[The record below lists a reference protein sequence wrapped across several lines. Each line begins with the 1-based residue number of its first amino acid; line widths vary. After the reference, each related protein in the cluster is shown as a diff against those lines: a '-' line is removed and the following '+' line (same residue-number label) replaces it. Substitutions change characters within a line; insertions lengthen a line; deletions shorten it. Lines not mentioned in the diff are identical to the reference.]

1 MLKLVF
7 AILFVFAAQDTAQI
21 SGVVQDENDQPVS
34 NAEVVL
40 HSATTTARTST
51 DDLGKFRFEPAPP
64 GPYTLEFN
72 RTGFFKLT
80 DYSLDAKPRTNEI
93 MVTLNHETEIRSKL
107 DVLSSAHEI
116 VLEQMRY
123 EQQLAGYEIREN
135 PVPNSHDLQ
144 SALPALPGVV
154 QDTTGQLHVAGAR
167 QEQTLYT
174 LDGFQINNAATGAFD
189 ARVNVDAV
197 READM
202 STGRYGAQ
210 YSNGATGVL
219 AIQTDT
225 GDDHRKFGITNF
237 FPALS
242 TQRGVQLGNFYP
254 RVTYSGPIKPGRA
267 WFAEA
272 ATLEHDF
279 TLVRELPPGGDISQ
293 TWSLDNLMRVQYNV
307 TPSHSLQ
314 GNFLYNYS
322 TATRVGLNAL
332 APAETTF
339 DTHSHL
345 YFLSARDQ
353 ITIKNGLIDIGIA
366 SDTNHGDIVPQGT
379 QSYALTP
386 TGPLGNYFLNQVQ
399 NTRRWQGLADAILSG
414 RKWHGSHDLR
424 FGWNIQRTHMGQV
437 STRQPVQVEEA
448 NTAVVREAS
457 FIGNGSVASSVTQ
470 GGAYAQ
476 DAWQLTRDVIF
487 QSTLRVDWNDFIHRP
502 LPQPR
507 FVLSWTPDHSRSKIS
522 LGWGLYYQ
530 PIYPVLLGQ
539 ASDQIRQDL
548 VLGPQQNVTSSLLTS
563 FQLAPGLR
571 QPFFNMTSVEW
582 ERQWNG
588 RTSSSISFMHRQEH
602 HGLSYGGTNATFGT
616 SLQLSD
622 QRADRYDSAEFTLRR
637 TLRPGSEVMV
647 DYTYSRARSN
657 QIFTYSVE
665 NLVLANQA
673 GGRLPW
679 DTPNR
684 VISRGAFPTKRGGL
698 LLTYFGEYH
707 TGFPFSAVDS
717 RFAVVGMPGP
727 DSSRFPSYFSLN
739 TGVEKR
745 FPFYRRQWALR
756 LAVVN
761 MTGHRNPNTVVNSVD
776 ASNFGTFAGGQSR
789 ALTFR
794 LRLVGQS
801 ESAVRD

>member
-1 MLKLVF
+1 MLKLVL
-7 AILFVFAAQDTAQI
+7 AILFAFAAQETAQI
-21 SGVVQDENDQPVS
+21 SGVAQDENNQPVGG
-34 NAEVVL
+34 AEVVL
-40 HSATTTARTST
+40 HSASTTARTST
-51 DDLGKFRFEPAPP
+51 DELGKFRFEPVPP

-72 RTGFFKLT
+72 RTGFFKLA
-80 DYSLDAKPRTNEI
+80 DYALEAKPGTNEI
-93 MVTLNHETEIRSKL
+93 MVTLNHETEIRSNL
-107 DVLSSAHEI
+107 DVLSSPHEI
-116 VLEQMRY
+116 VPEQMRY
-123 EQQLAGYEIREN
+123 EQTLAGYEIREN

-144 SALPALPGVV
+144 NALPALPGVV

-174 LDGFQINNAATGAFD
+174 LDGFQINNPVTGAFD
-189 ARVNVDAV
+189 ARVTVDAV
-197 READM
+197 RAADM

-210 YSNGATGVL
+210 FANAGTSVL

-225 GDDHRKFGITNF
+225 GDDRRKFGITNF
-237 FPALS
+237 FPSLS
-242 TQRGVQLGNFYP
+242 TQRGVHLGNFFP

-267 WFAEA
+267 WFAQSA
-272 ATLEHDF
+272 SLEHDF
-279 TLVRELPPGGDISQ
+279 TLVRELPPGSDISQ
-293 TWSLDNLMRVQYNV
+293 QWSADNLMRVQYNV

-322 TATRVGLNAL
+322 TATRVGLNAF

-353 ITIKNGLIDIGIA
+353 ITIKNGLINIGVA

-379 QSYALTP
+379 QSYVITP

-399 NTRRWQGLADAILSG
+399 NSHRWQGLGDAILSG
-414 RKWHGSHDLR
+414 RKWHGSHDLH
-424 FGWNIQRTHMGQV
+424 FGWNIQRTHMDQI
-437 STRQPVQVEEA
+437 STRRPVQVEQTNA
-448 NTAVVREAS
+448 AVVREAS
-457 FIGNGSVASSVTQ
+457 FIGNAAVGASLTQ

-487 QSTLRVDWNDFIHRP
+487 QSTLRVDWNDFIHRA

-507 FVLSWTPDHSRSKIS
+507 FVLSWTPGHSLSKIS

-539 ASDQIRQDL
+539 AGDQSRQDL
-548 VLGPQQNVTSSLLTS
+548 FFGPNENVTSSLLTS
-563 FQLAPGLR
+563 FQLGSGLR

-582 ERQWNG
+582 ERQWNE
-588 RTSSSISFMHRQEH
+588 RTSSSVNFIERQEH

-616 SLQLSD
+616 RLELSD

-647 DYTYSRARSN
+647 DYMYSRARSN
-657 QIFTYSVE
+657 QIFTYSPE
-665 NLVLANQA
+665 NLVLANQV

-684 VISRGAFPTKRGGL
+684 VISRAAFPTKRGGL
-698 LLTYFGEYH
+698 LVTYFAEYH

-717 RFAVVGMPGP
+717 RFVVAGVP
-727 DSSRFPSYFSLN
+727 DSFRFPSYFSLN
-739 TGVEKR
+739 VGVEKR
-745 FPFYRRQWALR
+745 FPFYGRQWALR

-761 MTGHRNPNTVVNSVD
+761 ITGHSNPNTVVNSVD
-776 ASNFGTFAGGQSR
+776 APNFGTFAGGQSR

-801 ESAVRD
+801 ETAARN